1 MGFTVSH
8 ASVSERQ
15 DSRGISGDGF
25 EGLCRRSRTGW
36 GLGSK
41 VKVVAME
48 TGERQPGG
56 STQEEQMPSVQE
68 LTGWGKWGLS
78 PKLWAGLREGAYPRA
93 GVGCRS
99 GDGAAWGKGEGTDL
113 GLNLGTEV

>member
-1 MGFTVSH
+1 MGFTVPH

-56 STQEEQMPSVQE
+56 STQEEEMPSIQE
-68 LTGWGKWGLS
+68 LTGWGEVGTESKAVGRAKRRRLPTSGSEMPVWGRCCM
-78 PKLWAGLREGAYPRA
+78 GERGRD
-93 GVGCRS
+93 RS
-99 GDGAAWGKGEGTDL
+99 GVKSGH
-113 GLNLGTEV
+113 